1 MKCLA
6 LPCLVF
12 FLLELLR
19 LVLLLGAAARPQPS
33 VRPSDRPSDRRHH
46 HDNPSICI
54 AELFLLP
61 ISLPL
66 LLPSVAVDAA
76 TPFIEIIFQDAMR
89 CNAMQCDVPTTSQ
102 VLKVWLQ
109 PVADAREFA
118 FSFLLTSYDFQIATG
133 GGGGGRW

>member
-1 MKCLA
+1 MRHPGRPIIAVRRLDEMPCLA

-19 LVLLLGAAARPQPS
+19 LVLLLGAAARPQ
-33 VRPSDRPSDRRHH
+33 PSDRPSDRRHH

-89 CNAMQCDVPTTSQ
+89 CA
-102 VLKVWLQ
+102 
-109 PVADAREFA
+109 
-118 FSFLLTSYDFQIATG
+118 YDLPSA
-133 GGGGGRW
+133 